1 MYTMSKLV
9 SAKLILSILILSALS
24 CKKEN
29 QNLPQPDYTLKA
41 NTTSVAYQQPPN
53 SFALGVKGY
62 PFTYSAYRKVPVAK
76 QLDLIGKMGVKIYSV
91 DLALDASFKTNETLL
106 SELNAASKLKNVKLL
121 PVIPLKGL
129 NYLSDTITSYNTG
142 KALGASVA
150 LNYGSTFE
158 FYQLGNLQENA
169 FLTAGKHGNSTA
181 DYNYAKF
188 KILASY
194 LKGMSEGIKAND
206 TDAKT
211 IVNSTWLHFSYL
223 QMLLSEKV
231 DFDIIGYDWYS
242 NMDDNARSNF
252 AIADISQ
259 KLSTL
264 FSKPIW
270 FTKLNIW
277 QGTAYKTQDE
287 QRVWLNVFIAKCK
300 NNPLV
305 GAVIINELID
315 QPEMALTEKQY
326 GIVSVDATYTT
337 VVNKTF
343 AAELVQK
350 SEFFFGIN
358 GHPTAK
364 AYMGTTAK
372 QQFDML
378 RNMGMNYYR
387 LDFMTGGD
395 GNISGVSTIINPFFT
410 QASLGDVKIL
420 PCIYTRF
427 LDFNMT
433 AENAYNTGKSIAGGF
448 AARYGQNFDYYELGN
463 ELDNKT
469 IIYGKN
475 GNLVTE
481 YDAAKMDIVAAYLK
495 GMVAGVNENDPT
507 AKTIINGGW
516 IHFGYLQALQARNVN
531 YDIIGWHWYSDMESV
546 AANSVAKVTNIGESL
561 NTMFNKPVWFT
572 EINTKN
578 GTTTKTEE
586 EQKLWL
592 NTFISKCRNTPNVKG
607 ALVYELFDE
616 PDHSDPV
623 EKKYGLA
630 KWRSVYSDWEYKIA
644 ATSFVANK

>member
-1 MYTMSKLV
+1 MSKLV
-9 SAKLILSILILSALS
+9 FSKLILSLFILFALS
-24 CKKEN
+24 CKKEITN
-29 QNLPQPDYTLKA
+29 PSKTESNLEA
-41 NTTSVAYQQPPN
+41 NTRSVAYVQPPN
-53 SFALGVKGY
+53 SFAIGVKGY
-62 PFTYSAYRKVPVAK
+62 PFTYTAYRKVPVTQ
-76 QLDLIGKMGVKIYSV
+76 QLDLIGKMGVKIYSI
-91 DLALDASFKTNETLL
+91 DLTLDASYKTNESLL
-106 SELNAASKLKNVKLL
+106 SELNTISRIKNVKLL
-121 PVIPLKGL
+121 PLIPLKGL
-129 NYLSDTITSYNTG
+129 NYLADTVASYNTG
-142 KALGASVA
+142 KALGLSVA

-169 FLTAGKHGNSTA
+169 LIIAGKHGNSPT

-194 LKGMSEGIKAND
+194 LRGMNEGIKAND
-206 TDAKT
+206 ADAKT
-211 IVNSTWLHFSYL
+211 IVNATWLHFSYL
-223 QMLLSEKV
+223 QMLLTEQV

-252 AIADISQ
+252 GISDISQ
-259 KLSTL
+259 KLATV

-287 QRVWLNVFIAKCK
+287 QRVWLNGFIAKCK

-305 GAVIINELID
+305 GTVIINELLD
-315 QPEMALTEKQY
+315 QPEMAFTEKQY
-326 GIVSVDATYTT
+326 GIVSVDATYATT
-337 VVNKTF
+337 VNKTF
-343 AAELVQK
+343 ATELIQK
-350 SEFFFGIN
+350 SEFYFGIN
-358 GHPTAK
+358 GHPTTK

-387 LDFMTGGD
+387 LDFMTGAD
-395 GNISGVSTIINPFFT
+395 GNISGVSTIMNPFFT
-410 QASLGDVKIL
+410 QSSIGDVKIL

-433 AENAYNTGKSIAGGF
+433 TENAYNTGKSIAGGF
-448 AARYGQNFDYYELGN
+448 AARYGQNFEFYELGN
-463 ELDNKT
+463 ELDNKA

-475 GNLVTE
+475 GNLASE
-481 YDAAKMDIVAAYLK
+481 YDSAKMDIIAAYLK

-561 NTMFNKPVWFT
+561 NMMFKKPVWFT
-572 EINTKN
+572 EINQKN
-578 GTTTKTEE
+578 GTTIKTEE
-586 EQKLWL
+586 EQKAWL
-592 NTFISKCRNTPNVKG
+592 NTFITKCRNTPNVKG

-616 PDHSDPV
+616 PEHGDPV
-623 EKKYGLA
+623 ERKYGLA
-630 KWRSVYSDWEYKIA
+630 KWRSIYSDWEYKTA
-644 ATSFVANK
+644 AISFAANK

>member
-1 MYTMSKLV
+1 MFKLV
-9 SAKLILSILILSALS
+9 SSKLILSLLILSALS
-24 CKKEN
+24 CKKEDP
-29 QNLPQPDYTLKA
+29 NLPQIDLNVKA
-41 NTTSVAYQQPPN
+41 NTTVSAYVQPSN

-62 PFTYSAYRKVPVAK
+62 PFTYTAYRKIPLAK

-91 DLALDASFKTNETLL
+91 DLTLDANFKTNETLL
-106 SELNAASKLKNVKLL
+106 NELNTVSKQKNVKLL

-129 NYLSDTITSYNTG
+129 NYLSDSTTAYNSG
-142 KALGASVA
+142 RALGTNIA
-150 LNYGSTFE
+150 LSYGSIFE

-169 FLTAGKHGNSTA
+169 FIIAGKHGNSTA
-181 DYNYAKF
+181 DYSYAKF

-194 LKGMSEGIKAND
+194 LKGMNEGIKATD
-206 TDAKT
+206 ADAKT
-211 IVNSTWLHFSYL
+211 IVNATWLHFSYL
-223 QMLLSEKV
+223 QMLLAEKV
-231 DFDIIGYDWYS
+231 NFDVIGYDWYS
-242 NMDDNARSNF
+242 NMDDNAKSNF
-252 AIADISQ
+252 GISDISQ
-259 KLSTL
+259 KLSSV

-277 QGTAYKTQDE
+277 QGTANKTQDE
-287 QRVWLNVFIAKCK
+287 QRVWLNGFITKCK

-305 GAVIINELID
+305 GAVIINELLD
-315 QPEMALTEKQY
+315 QPEMASTEKQY

-343 AAELVQK
+343 GTELVQK

-358 GHPTAK
+358 GHPTTK
-364 AYMGTTAK
+364 AYLGTTAK

-395 GNISGVSTIINPFFT
+395 GNISGVSSIMNPFFT
-410 QASLGDVKIL
+410 QGNLGDVRIL

-433 AENAYNTGKSIAGGF
+433 TENAYNTGKAIAGGF
-448 AARYGQNFDYYELGN
+448 AARYGQNFEYYELGN

-475 GNLVTE
+475 GNIASE

-495 GMVAGVNENDPT
+495 GMIAGVNENDPT

-572 EINTKN
+572 EINQKN

-592 NTFISKCRNTPNVKG
+592 NTFVTKCRNTPNVKG

-616 PDHSDPV
+616 PEHGDPV
-623 EKKYGLA
+623 ERKYGLA
-630 KWRSVYSDWEYKIA
+630 KWRSVYSDWEYKTA
-644 ATSFVANK
+644 ATSFAASK